1 MISYDNAILI
11 ALAVAFVSALISGTY
26 YARKIHRK
34 VSYTLDALEDKETNF
49 RFNEKKLFHRNINR
63 TLNRIRQI
71 FENERAEIMEQER
84 LYGQMLDQVKT
95 GIVVIDLSKKLKG
108 RVVYSNNA
116 ALNMLGIATF
126 SNIRQL
132 KNISP
137 ELEECFQ
144 NITRGKGEMRLSLY
158 NEKGQTTL

>member
-71 FENERAEIMEQER
+71 FENERAEIM
-84 LYGQMLDQVKT
+84 
-95 GIVVIDLSKKLKG
+95 
-108 RVVYSNNA
+108 
-116 ALNMLGIATF
+116 
-126 SNIRQL
+126 
-132 KNISP
+132 
-137 ELEECFQ
+137 
-144 NITRGKGEMRLSLY
+144 
-158 NEKGQTTL
+158 